1 MQGKESSTGTGEG
14 RKEPVRL
21 YQHLWSIITRTNS
34 YRPFDFGVLPKISRL
49 SLQDFGPRAA
59 SVQLEIRHCRVS
71 GKQMLYYKQQKLST
85 DLFDDLLTLACKS
98 HGSEHWQNS
107 LLLCESGQENEG
119 CKSKSAEKGTTSR
132 NLSIIHE
139 LCPLTFIWNK
149 HAFFLM
155 RSFSAFFEGGG
166 RTQKTFLPTKI
177 LIYFTNSQQKLTTA
191 LETNQAPKPQELSLC
206 FLLTAC
212 YKQEKTWNR

>member
-1 MQGKESSTGTGEG
+1 M
-14 RKEPVRL
+14 
-21 YQHLWSIITRTNS
+21 
-34 YRPFDFGVLPKISRL
+34 
-49 SLQDFGPRAA
+49 
-59 SVQLEIRHCRVS
+59 QLEIRHCRVS

-85 DLFDDLLTLACKS
+85 DLFDDLLTLARKS

-107 LLLCESGQENEG
+107 LLLCESGQENES
-119 CKSKSAEKGTTSR
+119 CKSKSVEKGTTSR

-139 LCPLTFIWNK
+139 LCPLTFILNK